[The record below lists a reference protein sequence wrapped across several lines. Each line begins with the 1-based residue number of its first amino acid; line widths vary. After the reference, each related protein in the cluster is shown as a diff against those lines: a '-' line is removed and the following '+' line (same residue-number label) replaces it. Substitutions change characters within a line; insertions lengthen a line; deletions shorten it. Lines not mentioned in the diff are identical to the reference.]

1 MLKVVH
7 EIGAAREISKKNE
20 SIAERDPKHPYNPA
34 HALKNQ
40 EDLHKQPIAKIFER
54 WPRYSE
60 DDLKNI
66 PPYTPCFGIPTPPK
80 GSSKQNYE
88 NIKFGVV
95 VADLK
100 MKSGAV
106 EKKCVCDTCGR
117 EYKYASGLSRHKK
130 NGCLG
135 GDLLKKKDAE
145 ISTLKRIIE
154 SNENLPSITDLF
166 FELTERSHQQILEL
180 KNENKRLKSAMG
192 SRNNEKPKKKEKE
205 KEKDEEDIISKLDT
219 INLRK
224 INAVCNKKIQELTD
238 ENERM
243 KDYNENV
250 VLPGVK
256 EFQQSTNEKI
266 SDLEAEIERLKAK
279 IKAYES

>member
-7 EIGAAREISKKNE
+7 QIGEARETSKNNG
-20 SIAERDPKHPYNPA
+20 SIAERDPKHPYDPA
-34 HALKNQ
+34 HALKDQ
-40 EDLHKQPIAKIFER
+40 EDIHKQPIPKIFER
-54 WPRYSE
+54 WPRYSP
-60 DDLKNI
+60 DDF
-66 PPYTPCFGIPTPPK
+66 PDVAPYTPCFGTPTPPK
-80 GSSKQNYE
+80 GCSKKDLE
-88 NIKFGVV
+88 NIKYGVV

-100 MKSGAV
+100 IN
-106 EKKCVCDTCGR
+106 EKKSVCDTCGK
-117 EYKYASGLSRHKK
+117 EYKYPSGLSRHKK
-130 NGCLG
+130 NGCFG

-145 ISTLKRIIE
+145 ISTLKKIIE

-166 FELTERSHQQILEL
+166 FELTERSHQQIIEL
-180 KNENKRLKSAMG
+180 KNENKRLRSAMV
-192 SRNNEKPKKKEKE
+192 RKEDPPKEKKKEK
-205 KEKDEEDIISKLDT
+205 KEEEIISKLDT

-256 EFQQSTNEKI
+256 QFQDSTNEKI
-266 SDLEAEIERLKAK
+266 SELEEEIASLKAK

>member
-7 EIGAAREISKKNE
+7 EIGEARELSKNNE
-20 SIAERDPKHPYNPA
+20 AIVQRDPKNPYNPA

-130 NGCLG
+130 NGCFG
-135 GDLLKKKDAE
+135 GDLMKKKDAE
-145 ISTLKRIIE
+145 ISTLKKIIE

-166 FELTERSHQQILEL
+166 FELTERSHRQILEL
-180 KNENKRLKSAMG
+180 KSENKKLKSEIG
-192 SRNNEKPKKKEKE
+192 IFEVWKKKEKKE
-205 KEKDEEDIISKLDT
+205 KEEEKEDIISKLDT
-219 INLRK
+219 INFRK

-250 VLPGVK
+250 VLPGVSA
-256 EFQQSTNEKI
+256 FRNSTNEKI
-266 SDLEAEIERLKAK
+266 YDLESEIRRLKAK